1 MAEEVWTLQEILR
14 QGLVFYSSSWCLIQS
29 WHWVGVNS
37 SWDNDIAIS
46 WKGWGGGVGVRME
59 WFKRFPHLECLCFH
73 CVCVCVY
80 VCADVNMCVCQSSV
94 PTASEKR
101 ILWEAQGRGGGGVMA
116 TGRRQSTRLL
126 CSLLLLLSRVQ
137 LFARGQ
143 WSETLRQGALTR
155 LDPGIKLQRKHTER
169 GEHD

>member
-1 MAEEVWTLQEILR
+1 
-14 QGLVFYSSSWCLIQS
+14 
-29 WHWVGVNS
+29 
-37 SWDNDIAIS
+37 
-46 WKGWGGGVGVRME
+46 ME

-73 CVCVCVY
+73 C
-80 VCADVNMCVCQSSV
+80 MCVCLRV
-94 PTASEKR
+94 CRCKYVCVSEFGAHCFREKDFVR
-101 ILWEAQGRGGGGVMA
+101 STRPGGVMA